1 MTTKYIDENED
12 RVQTVLDIL
21 KQEYKLPI
29 GNIFKLGIPADIHI
43 AKYEADEDDEDI
55 DPDYKCFCISIQ
67 ILTSEFPAIFAVL
80 FWRLLW
86 VIALPFKIWSRGW
99 SRSVE
104 LYNMIR
110 FIDRDENNDVFL
122 QLIYLEEDD
131 PNTPLFEYID
141 ENFEFDG

>member
-1 MTTKYIDENED
+1 MTTKYIDETED

-29 GNIFKLGIPADIHI
+29 DNIFKLGIPADIHI
-43 AKYEADEDDEDI
+43 AKYAADEDDEDI

-86 VIALPFKIWSRGW
+86 VITLPFKIWSRGW

-141 ENFEFDG
+141 ENFEFDS